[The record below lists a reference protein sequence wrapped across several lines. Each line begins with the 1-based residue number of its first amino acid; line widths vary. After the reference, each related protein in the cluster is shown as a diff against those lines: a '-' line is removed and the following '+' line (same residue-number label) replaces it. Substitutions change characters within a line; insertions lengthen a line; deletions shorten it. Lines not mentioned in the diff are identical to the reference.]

1 MFLCQYDGKLHND
14 EIKSMKVVLK
24 QQNLQNISKDV
35 EIEVC
40 YNCYGII
47 NSKHFAEL
55 NNTFIVH
62 PKDKVKIF
70 KITSSNFEN
79 KDVKIEDKNL
89 EDKKLVSSI
98 LSVMKK
104 NIKKNND
111 KSNDKSK

>member
-1 MFLCQYDGKLHND
+1 MFLCQYDGKIYND
-14 EIKSMKVVLK
+14 EIKPITIVFK
-24 QQNLQNISKDV
+24 QQNLQNISKDI
-35 EIEVC
+35 ELEVC
-40 YNCYGII
+40 NNCYGII

-79 KDVKIEDKNL
+79 KDVKIEEKTSD
-89 EDKKLVSSI
+89 DKKLVSSI
-98 LSVMKK
+98 LTIMKK

-111 KSNDKSK
+111 KSTDKSK